1 MKQLCPKQKK
11 SLFYLVFQN
20 KSRTFPMFILNQK
33 QYKNSFSCPKPACF
47 PYVRKCETS
56 EIFTNLCQLKA
67 RCANENFATKR
78 RNSLW
83 SFLL

>member
-47 PYVRKCETS
+47 PYVRKCE
-56 EIFTNLCQLKA
+56 NK
-67 RCANENFATKR
+67 
-78 RNSLW
+78 
-83 SFLL
+83 